1 MKINQ
6 RRFESLLH
14 ELIDENPLACRG
26 ILSIL
31 RIEYTDQVPSLAVSL
46 EAPPR
51 LLVNLDFLSEH
62 AKQEIH
68 VKSVLLHEFLHVL
81 LNHTEQFKQMDRA
94 TNIALDAI
102 INHIIHRSQGED
114 YSEFFRIYYQS
125 QKGYASLLRPDPYGT
140 ISDDDTL
147 ERLHRDL
154 LSGSIV
160 VDDLLDLVRE
170 IRQEESALGQPASG
184 LPGDR
189 VFIGNHE
196 GNRQSD
202 ASSSKAREI
211 LHDTLKSF
219 NGHGIYRAPK
229 SHGFGANPYLETF
242 AAKDEN
248 LIRWEKSTYKILK
261 KLCTPDP
268 RTNLTER
275 VEQSVQLPVLNE
287 RDRRAFLKSMWSPL
301 IPAASWSVTQEKPQ
315 GTTMLYFD
323 VSGSMYAEMQAL
335 VHLLHRLMRYI
346 RKPFWAFSDRVAPAV
361 IRNGVLE
368 TSTSGGTSINS
379 VLAHFA
385 ESHIEQAVMIT
396 DGYIENC
403 NAELLLRLNE
413 KTLHAI
419 VSRDG
424 STRELDRAGIPAYQL
439 EQYPAGTPA

>member
-1 MKINQ
+1 MKINRQ
-6 RRFESLLH
+6 RFESLMH
-14 ELIDENPLACRG
+14 ELIDENPLACQG

-46 EAPPR
+46 EEPPR
-51 LLVNLDFLSEH
+51 LLINLDFLIEH
-62 AKQEIH
+62 TTQEIH

-114 YSEFFRIYYQS
+114 YSEFFRIYYQG
-125 QKGYASLLRPDPYGT
+125 QKGYASLLRPDPHGT
-140 ISDDDTL
+140 TTDDRTL
-147 ERLHRDL
+147 ERLHLDL
-154 LSGSIV
+154 LSGSVV

-170 IRQEESALGQPASG
+170 IRKEEPAPLQLAPG
-184 LPGDR
+184 LPGDQ
-189 VFIGNHE
+189 VFIGNHT
-196 GNRQSD
+196 GNRPSD
-202 ASSSKAREI
+202 SISGKAREI

-219 NGHGIYRAPK
+219 NGHGIYRSPQ
-229 SHGFGANPYLETF
+229 SRGFGANPYLETF

-248 LIRWEKSTYKILK
+248 LIRWEINTWKILT

-268 RTNLTER
+268 RTNLTETE
-275 VEQSVQLPVLNE
+275 EQSVLLPVLNE
-287 RDRRAFLKSMWSPL
+287 RDRRAFLKSTWSPL
-301 IPAASWSVTQEKPQ
+301 IPDVSWPVTQEKPQ

-346 RKPFWAFSDRVAPAV
+346 RKPFWAFSDKVAPAV
-361 IRNGVLE
+361 IRNGVLK

-385 ESHIEQAVMIT
+385 ESHIDQAVIIT
-396 DGYIENC
+396 DGYIESC
-403 NAELLLRLNE
+403 DAELLRCLGG

-424 STRELDRAGIPAYQL
+424 STRELNRAGIPAYQL